1 MLQAQEHKSSSLH
14 AGDHYV
20 DCYMGGE
27 SVDDEVDGQAGRCEA
42 EGHCW
47 VVESEGAQDR
57 EAQYILQAHK
67 KLYFLSSARDT
78 NNLQTI

>member
-1 MLQAQEHKSSSLH
+1 
-14 AGDHYV
+14 
-20 DCYMGGE
+20 MGGE

>member
-1 MLQAQEHKSSSLH
+1 MT
-14 AGDHYV
+14 
-20 DCYMGGE
+20 
-27 SVDDEVDGQAGRCEA
+27 VDGQAGRCEA

-47 VVESEGAQDR
+47 VVEGEGAQDG

>member
-1 MLQAQEHKSSSLH
+1 
-14 AGDHYV
+14 
-20 DCYMGGE
+20 MGGE

-42 EGHCW
+42 EGHCC
-47 VVESEGAQDR
+47 VVEGDGD
-57 EAQYILQAHK
+57 AQYILQAHE

>member
-1 MLQAQEHKSSSLH
+1 MS
-14 AGDHYV
+14 
-20 DCYMGGE
+20 GE

-47 VVESEGAQDR
+47 VVEGWGDE
-57 EAQYILQAHK
+57 EAKYILQAHE
-67 KLYFLSSARDT
+67 KLYFLSSARAT

>member
-1 MLQAQEHKSSSLH
+1 
-14 AGDHYV
+14 
-20 DCYMGGE
+20 MGGE

-67 KLYFLSSARDT
+67 KLYFLSSARV
-78 NNLQTI
+78 QTIFKLSDGVNLLSYWIKF